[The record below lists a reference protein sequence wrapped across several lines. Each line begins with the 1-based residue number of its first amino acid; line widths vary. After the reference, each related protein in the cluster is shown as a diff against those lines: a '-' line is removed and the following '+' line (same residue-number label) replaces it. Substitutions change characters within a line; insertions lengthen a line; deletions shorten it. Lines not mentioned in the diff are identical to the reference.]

1 MWTCRVQLVFKTGAG
16 HTKHIL
22 SAHPVISSPPP
33 EQDMD
38 INMPDVLLQE
48 LENWYN
54 GEDSSPL
61 PDDEELNHGHSHNH
75 HADVLRSSLPPDVN
89 TEFFGHGNHFFCN
102 YHMKLNGHPCDAHG
116 HFLDDNALPPS
127 CEPRSPN
134 DWTPFHNRTE
144 FETANLFYAQNPT
157 PAWKIDAHL
166 ALWASTL
173 LKHGDTPP
181 FADHRDLYATIDAIP
196 LGEVKWESFLCLYT
210 GEKPE
215 GSYPPWMD
223 GTFDVWYQDPHQVVQ
238 NMLANPDFTHEMDF

>member
-1 MWTCRVQLVFKTGAG
+1 LQLSHETQWFV
-16 HTKHIL
+16 
-22 SAHPVISSPPP
+22 SY
-33 EQDMD
+33 
-38 INMPDVLLQE
+38 LLLIQ
-48 LENWYN
+48 LLTW
-54 GEDSSPL
+54 L
-61 PDDEELNHGHSHNH
+61 
-75 HADVLRSSLPPDVN
+75 
-89 TEFFGHGNHFFCN
+89 T
-102 YHMKLNGHPCDAHG
+102 GHPCDAHG

-144 FETANLFYAQNPT
+144 FKTADLFYTQNPT

-181 FADHRDLYATIDAIP
+181 FTDHWDLYATIDAIP
-196 LGEVKWESFLCLYT
+196 LREVKWESFSCLYT

-223 GTFDVWYQDPHQVVQ
+223 STFDVWYRDPHQVVQ
-238 NMLANPDFTHEMDF
+238 NMLANPDFAHEMDFQPYREFSTVGEERHYRDFMSANWAWDQAVCTCPLLSIRV